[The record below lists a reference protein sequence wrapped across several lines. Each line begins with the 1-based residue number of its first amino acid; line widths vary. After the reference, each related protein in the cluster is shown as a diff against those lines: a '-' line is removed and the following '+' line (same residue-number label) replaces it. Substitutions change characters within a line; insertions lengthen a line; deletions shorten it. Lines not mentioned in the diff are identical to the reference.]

1 MSWFELF
8 AKFNVK
14 IFILNN
20 LINEKILI
28 GKVKQIILNC
38 MEGQL

>member
-28 GKVKQIILNC
+28 GKVN
-38 MEGQL
+38 EGK